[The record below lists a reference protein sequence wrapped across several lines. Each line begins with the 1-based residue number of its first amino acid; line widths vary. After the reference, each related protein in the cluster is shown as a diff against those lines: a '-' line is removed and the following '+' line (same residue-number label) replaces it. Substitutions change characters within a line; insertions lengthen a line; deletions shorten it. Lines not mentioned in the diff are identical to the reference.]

1 MRIVKGA
8 VDRSLQAIE
17 LLAREARW
25 MRMSDIAAE
34 LELEKGP
41 AHRVLAQL
49 CEQGWAEQDEQTSQY
64 RLTLKLSLLGQRYLH
79 GLGLPGLVQPI
90 LDEVAAQCRELV
102 RLTVVNEGTL
112 AWLASSQ
119 GAAPGLMYSPSMH
132 SPITLHATSV
142 GKAWLAA
149 MSNDEAIGYALRG
162 GLGKPNAAG
171 TSKAIS
177 SVDQLIPEL
186 ELTRQRGYGLVVEEA
201 EPGVVA
207 MAVTVRSLTDGA
219 VVGTISIA
227 GPVLRIPPERYDAF
241 YALLREASAKV
252 GAVWPR
258 QSVGVHAR
266 EAA

>member
-1 MRIVKGA
+1 
-8 VDRSLQAIE
+8 
-17 LLAREARW
+17 
-25 MRMSDIAAE
+25 
-34 LELEKGP
+34 
-41 AHRVLAQL
+41 
-49 CEQGWAEQDEQTSQY
+49 
-64 RLTLKLSLLGQRYLH
+64 
-79 GLGLPGLVQPI
+79 
-90 LDEVAAQCRELV
+90 
-102 RLTVVNEGTL
+102 
-112 AWLASSQ
+112 
-119 GAAPGLMYSPSMH
+119 MYSPSMH

-162 GLGKPNAAG
+162 GLGKPNGAG
-171 TSKAIS
+171 TPKAIT

-207 MAVTVRSLTDGA
+207 MAVTVRSLIGGA

-241 YALLREASAKV
+241 YTLLQEASAQL

-258 QSVGVHAR
+258 ESVDGHVNDTA
-266 EAA
+266 

>member
-1 MRIVKGA
+1 
-8 VDRSLQAIE
+8 
-17 LLAREARW
+17 
-25 MRMSDIAAE
+25 MSDIASE

-90 LDEVAAQCRELV
+90 LDEVAAQCHELV

-112 AWLASSQ
+112 AWFAASQ

-132 SPITLHATSV
+132 SPIALHATS
-142 GKAWLAA
+142 A
-149 MSNDEAIGYALRG
+149 MSNDEAVGLALRG
-162 GLGKPNAAG
+162 GLGQPNSAG
-171 TSKAIS
+171 TSKAIK
-177 SVDQLIPEL
+177 SVDRLIPEL
-186 ELTRQRGYGLVVEEA
+186 ELTRKRGYGLVVEEA

-207 MAVTVRSLTDGA
+207 MAVTVRSLVDGV
-219 VVGTISIA
+219 VVGTVSIA
-227 GPVLRIPPERYDAF
+227 GPVLRIPPERYDSF
-241 YALLREASAKV
+241 HALLREAAAKL

-258 QSVGVHAR
+258 QSVDKDVN